1 MSKKPLYG
9 PMMDTI
15 KPYREKLMQAKR
27 QLDDAWKGESGL
39 QPIVTNAET
48 NDVLELKESLS
59 RVSNRLAFLKLS
71 KGFRTRKTFLHAQ
84 KFITKHSIFDNFEN
98 KNIFFKVF
106 RD

>member
-59 RVSNRLAFLKLS
+59 RVSKQACISQTPERFSDPKNVLTCTKIHY
-71 KGFRTRKTFLHAQ
+71 KTF
-84 KFITKHSIFDNFEN
+84 NF
-98 KNIFFKVF
+98 
-106 RD
+106 